1 VEADPGVLPGAT
13 GEVSRGIVLSE
24 AKEPYLGSCP
34 LRCAQGDNGGLSIA
48 VAGLLALSLLLFS
61 ACEPTLPPLR
71 GALDIGG
78 ESYVIFVAGTAPAGG
93 DLYAV
98 GTDGGPAVQIT
109 FTNVGE
115 MQPELSPDGGTV
127 AFLRGASLRDSTPGS
142 VWVMNLRTGADR
154 ELTLP
159 KGSGIPRRIGWAG
172 DDSSLVVRTDSGL
185 YQVGTPPGPDRPV
198 AISAGDRAAAESSLS
213 VLLGSPVFA
222 RVVPCADPEALC
234 VTGDTGAPGLLARGA
249 RDALRWGPDSVA
261 FLVGDQLEI
270 RPLGPGR
277 ARRLLWSSLPGHP
290 RQPTAFITP

>member
-1 VEADPGVLPGAT
+1 MT
-13 GEVSRGIVLSE
+13 SS
-24 AKEPYLGSCP
+24 
-34 LRCAQGDNGGLSIA
+34 
-48 VAGLLALSLLLFS
+48 LALAPALAIALISG
-61 ACEPTLPPLR
+61 CEPTLPPLR

-78 ESYVIFVAGTAPAGG
+78 ESYVVFVAGTAPAGG

-115 MQPELSPDGGTV
+115 MQPELSSDGGSV

-142 VWVMNLRTGADR
+142 VWIMDLRTGADR

-159 KGSGIPRRIGWAG
+159 KASGIPRRVGWAR
-172 DDSSLVVRTDSGL
+172 DSGSLVVRTDSGL
-185 YQVGTPPGPDRPV
+185 YWLGTQGPV
-198 AISAGDRAAAESSLS
+198 RAAAVPDGGRAVAESSLS
-213 VLLGSPVFA
+213 VLLGSPVFG
-222 RVVPCADPEALC
+222 RVIACAQPEALC
-234 VTGDTGAPGLLARGA
+234 VEGDTGTPGLLARGA
-249 RDALRWGPDSVA
+249 RDALRWGTDSVA

-277 ARRLLWSSLPGHP
+277 ARRLLWSSFPGHP

>member
-1 VEADPGVLPGAT
+1 MAVL
-13 GEVSRGIVLSE
+13 L
-24 AKEPYLGSCP
+24 
-34 LRCAQGDNGGLSIA
+34 
-48 VAGLLALSLLLFS
+48 S

-78 ESYVIFVAGTAPAGG
+78 ESYVVFVAGTAPAGG

-142 VWVMNLRTGADR
+142 AWVMDLRTGADR

-159 KGSGIPRRIGWAG
+159 KGSGIPQRVGWAR

-185 YQVGTPPGPDRPV
+185 YRVDPPPGPV
-198 AISAGDRAAAESSLS
+198 NAAAISAAGRAVAESSLS
-213 VLLGSPVFA
+213 VLLGSPVFG
-222 RVVPCADPEALC
+222 RVIACAEPEELC
-234 VTGDTGAPGLLARGA
+234 VKGDTGAPGLLARGA
-249 RDALRWGPDSVA
+249 RDPLRWGPDSVA

-277 ARRLLWSSLPGHP
+277 ARRLLWSSFPGHP